1 MNEFNVVI
9 PSRLDS
15 KRLPK
20 KALAMINGK
29 PLIRWVYEKAIA
41 SDAKI
46 VLIATDSEEIASI
59 AESFGAD
66 VEMTSMDHKSGT
78 DRVFEVCKNRNWS
91 DDRVIVN
98 LQGDNPLMP
107 SENINQIA
115 QMMGDCDIATLS
127 VPILDQE
134 IIDPNVVKVLSDSKT
149 NEALFF
155 KRKIDVNHEL
165 ERLHRHIGIYAYR
178 VAILRKFSLSPQSE
192 DEKKE
197 KLEQLRAY
205 SLNMTIKVE
214 EAESIPGPDVDTPDD
229 LIRVQSILE

>member
-66 VEMTSMDHKSGT
+66 VEMTRWITSRALIEFSRFAK
-78 DRVFEVCKNRNWS
+78 
-91 DDRVIVN
+91 
-98 LQGDNPLMP
+98 
-107 SENINQIA
+107 IA
-115 QMMGDCDIATLS
+115 IGVMIRLLLTY
-127 VPILDQE
+127 
-134 IIDPNVVKVLSDSKT
+134 KVT
-149 NEALFF
+149 
-155 KRKIDVNHEL
+155 
-165 ERLHRHIGIYAYR
+165 
-178 VAILRKFSLSPQSE
+178 
-192 DEKKE
+192 
-197 KLEQLRAY
+197 
-205 SLNMTIKVE
+205 
-214 EAESIPGPDVDTPDD
+214 TP
-229 LIRVQSILE
+229 

>member
-59 AESFGAD
+59 AESFGAA
-66 VEMTSMDHKSGT
+66 VEITSMDS
-78 DRVFEVCKNRNWS
+78 
-91 DDRVIVN
+91 
-98 LQGDNPLMP
+98 
-107 SENINQIA
+107 NQIA
-115 QMMGDCDIATLS
+115 QMMGYCDLATLS

-134 IIDPNVVKVLSDSKT
+134 IIDPNVVKVLSDSRT

-214 EAESIPGPDVDTPDD
+214 EAESMPGPDVDTPDD